1 MERTWVSG
9 LLLGTALA
17 ALSFATNVPNV
28 PAATVD
34 QAQLEQLLNPGYMA
48 ARVCRGKANRAKK
61 FQPTI
66 RLASAVPWFAT
77 NDSKAPPLFENLG
90 DLTIPVTTTRETAQ
104 RYFDQGLR
112 WTYGFNHAEALR
124 AFRHARRIDPGCAMC
139 YWGEALVLGANI
151 NAPMDD
157 GASEHAVAAISKAQE
172 LADTAT
178 PREQA
183 LITALAKR
191 YSADP
196 QADRA
201 ALDKAYADAMGEV
214 AERYPDDHDIQ
225 VFYAESLMNLS
236 PWDYWE
242 ADGRTSKGRTAEVVA
257 TLERVL
263 AANPDHPAAI
273 HLYIHI
279 VEASTTPERAEPYAD
294 RLGDK
299 MPGSGHLV
307 HMPSHIYY
315 RVGRYV
321 DSLDANVKA
330 VAADEAYLAQVE
342 ARGIYPSGY
351 YPHNIHFVVTSAQ
364 MAGDG
369 DTAIEY
375 AEKLVG
381 TVEPEVARSVYWTQP
396 IMAAPYFAHAQFS
409 TPDTILAV
417 ADPGDDFPFVKAMW
431 HYARA
436 IARTGQRDFV
446 AAYAE
451 GEAIARI
458 EKTVDFSDMIA
469 GGVPAVNI
477 LRLAQQ
483 VIAGRMAQA
492 KGDLADAEEAF
503 RDAVATQD
511 SLPYMEPPYWY
522 YPVRRSLGAVLVAAG
537 NPDEAVQVFRRSLLD
552 SPNDG
557 WALYGLMKA
566 QEARKDTS
574 AARVVEKLMK
584 KAWAGDTDILELPR
598 L

>member
-17 ALSFATNVPNV
+17 TLSFTTNV

-34 QAQLEQLLNPGYMA
+34 QAQFEQLLDPGYMA
-48 ARVCRGKANRAKK
+48 ARVCRGKAKRAKN

-66 RLASAVPWFAT
+66 RLASTVPWFAT

-90 DLTIPVTTTRETAQ
+90 DLTIPVTTTREAAQ

-139 YWGEALVLGANI
+139 YWGEALVLGPNI

-157 GASEHAVAAISKAQE
+157 GASGPAVEALTRAQE

-183 LITALAKR
+183 LIAALAKR

-201 ALDKAYADAMGEV
+201 ALDMAYADAMDKV

-242 ADGRTSKGRTAEVVA
+242 VDGRTPKGRTAEVVA

-263 AANPDHPAAI
+263 AANADHPAAI

-315 RVGRYV
+315 RIGRYV
-321 DSLDANVKA
+321 DSLNANVKA

-342 ARGIYPSGY
+342 ARGLYPSGY

-381 TVEPEVARSVYWTQP
+381 TVAPEAAHSFPWTQP

-409 TPDTILAV
+409 APDTILGVSA
-417 ADPGDDFPFVKAMW
+417 PGDDFPYVKAMW
-431 HYARA
+431 HFARA
-436 IARTGQRDFV
+436 IARVGQQDFT

-451 GEAIARI
+451 GAAIARI
-458 EKTVDFSDMIA
+458 EETVDFSDMIA

-492 KGDLADAEEAF
+492 QGDLAGAEDAF
-503 RDAVATQD
+503 RNAVAIQD

-522 YPVRRSLGAVLVAAG
+522 HPVRRSLGAVLVAAG
-537 NPDEAVQVFRRSLLD
+537 RPDEAVQVFRRSLLD

-557 WALYGLMKA
+557 WALFGLMKA
-566 QEARKDTS
+566 QEARKDTA
-574 AARVVEKLMK
+574 AARVTEKLMK